1 MTGSLK
7 LEGFAEL
14 EQIFAQFED
23 PRVAERIGSRAG
35 NGAMKYMLSAIVA
48 DLPVGTRPTLRKRK
62 RKDGSVAEADYGR
75 VTTNVAIKKIRK
87 SFGSTAQV
95 WTVSTNAA
103 FWWWMN
109 EFGTVNQP
117 ANPVVRK
124 AWEREAPSLPDRI
137 GKDLWA
143 GVQRAAKS
151 RGVNVTG
158 RST

>member
-14 EQIFAQFED
+14 DQIFAQFEN
-23 PRVAERIGSRAG
+23 PKVADGIGNRAG
-35 NGAMKYMLSAIVA
+35 GNAMKYMLSAIVA
-48 DLPVGTRPTLRKRK
+48 DLPVGKRPTLRRTK

-75 VTTNVAIKKIRK
+75 VTTNVAIKKVRK
-87 SFGSTAQV
+87 SFGSTTQV
-95 WTVSTNAA
+95 WTVSTRAA

-117 ANPVVRK
+117 ANPVVRT
-124 AWEREAPSLPDRI
+124 AWEREAPGLPDRI

-151 RGVNVTG
+151 RGLNVTG
-158 RST
+158 RSI